1 MKIDFLEIATSWYN
15 KLIHS
20 DKLKKL
26 ADERFNICLSCEH
39 KKEIFEGKEWSL
51 KCGACGCPLK
61 GKVYTPNTYFHKG
74 GSCPLEKWKEVEDEY
89 LKDFK
94 TSKTII

>member
-1 MKIDFLEIATSWYN
+1 MKLDFKEISTAWFNS
-15 KLIHS
+15 IVHS

-26 ADERFNICLSCEH
+26 ADERLKICLSCEH

-51 KCGACGCPLK
+51 KCNECGCPLK
-61 GKVYTPNTYFHKG
+61 GKVYTPNTHFHKN
-74 GSCPLEKWKEVEDEY
+74 GSCPLAKWKEVEDTY